1 MRHGTLGLGH
11 TLVLLVLVIV
21 VSAGCAVPFLQ
32 TKTAGSGI
40 FVVALDGPVLTL
52 DPAQITELSSA
63 RVASQIYETLVQY
76 NSESGAVEPLLAESW
91 SVSENGL
98 VWTFVLRK
106 GITFHDGTPLNADAV
121 VQNFN
126 RWMDTA
132 NPYHRG
138 DFDYWQILFG
148 GFRGSGSVV
157 RSAEQMDDLRVS
169 VTLEQPWSPL
179 LSDLT
184 LFPFS
189 IVSPAALR
197 SDVDNVRRLPVGSGP
212 FRFSQWKNDSE
223 VVLTANDRY
232 WAGQPKLGGVRFL
245 IMPDQTARIAAL
257 RAQQVHLVE
266 GSDAAGV
273 EQARKMPGVKVILRP
288 SQTVVSLSIN
298 QKATPFDD
306 SRVRAA
312 IARSINRQ
320 ALVTDAYAGMAQV
333 AEQFVPPGIA
343 GADRGLTALTY
354 SVEEARM
361 QLEQSGFAGTIVTQ
375 LWYPAKPQPS
385 LPNPR
390 TMAES
395 IAHDLQAIGIA
406 VSVLGSDWPT
416 YQRRSLDGG
425 FPLYLQAW
433 TGDSPDADSFLSGLF
448 ASDSVARSI
457 GYANPQ
463 LKTTLADAR
472 TLSTWPQRLPQ
483 YQQAAAIVR
492 NDMPR
497 IPLVHPLDPVLL
509 AGSVAGFVPSV
520 LGVESYRGV
529 TLAP

>member
-1 MRHGTLGLGH
+1 MTHARPAPGYS
-11 TLVLLVLVIV
+11 LVLLLLVIV

-32 TKTAGSGI
+32 TKTVGGGT

-63 RVASQIYETLVQY
+63 RVAAQIYETLVQY
-76 NSESGAVEPLLAESW
+76 NSTTGAVEPLLAESW
-91 SVSENGL
+91 SVSDNGL
-98 VWTFVLRK
+98 VWTFVLRR
-106 GITFHDGTPLNADAV
+106 GVTFHDGTPLNADAV

-148 GFRGSGSVV
+148 GFKGSGSVV

-169 VTLEQPWSPL
+169 VTLEQPFGPL
-179 LSDLT
+179 LSALT
-184 LFPFS
+184 MFPFS

-197 SDVDNVRRLPVGSGP
+197 SDADNVRRQPVGSGP
-212 FRFSQWKNDSE
+212 FRFVQWRNETE
-223 VVLTANDRY
+223 VVLSANKSY
-232 WAGQPKLGGVRFL
+232 WGGQPAIDGVRFVV
-245 IMPDQTARIAAL
+245 MPDQTARLAAL
-257 RAQQVHLVE
+257 RAREVQLVE
-266 GSDAAGV
+266 GSDAIGV
-273 EQARKMPGVKVILRP
+273 EQGRKISGAKVLMRP

-298 QKATPFDD
+298 QKNAPFDD
-306 SRVRAA
+306 SRVRVAL
-312 IARSINRQ
+312 ARSINRQ
-320 ALVTDAYAGMAQV
+320 ALVTDAYAGLAQV
-333 AEQFVPPGIA
+333 AEQFVPPGVA
-343 GADRGLTALTY
+343 GSDRGLTALTY
-354 SVEEARM
+354 NVQEARTL
-361 QLEQSGFAGTIVTQ
+361 LEQSGFAGTIVTQ

-406 VSVLGSDWPT
+406 VSVLPSDWPT

-433 TGDSPDADSFLSGLF
+433 TGDSPDADSFLTGLF
-448 ASDSVARSI
+448 ASDSVARAI
-457 GYANPQ
+457 GYANPA
-463 LKTTLADAR
+463 LKAALSEAR
-472 TLSTWPQRLPQ
+472 TVASSPQRSPL
-483 YQQAAAIVR
+483 YQAAAAIVR
-492 NDMPR
+492 SDMPR
-497 IPLVHPLDPVLL
+497 VPLVHPQDPVLL
-509 AGSVAGFVPSV
+509 AGTVSGFAPSV
-520 LGVESYRGV
+520 LGVESYRSV